1 MLWNEIIGLLAI
13 LIGCFFYFVGV
24 LGFARFGDVYL
35 RIQSASIASTL
46 GIAGLLVGAAFLTPS
61 SAPLV
66 IAWAA
71 FMLMTSP
78 VASHAIAGAAYRSGV
93 KMKDPVRDDLEGV
106 VVPSV
111 LATKNTDLESE
122 KSE

>member
-78 VASHAIAGAAYRSGV
+78 VASHAIAAAAYRSGV
-93 KMKDPVRDDLEGV
+93 KMKDPVRNDLEGV
-106 VVPSV
+106 VMPSV
-111 LATKNTDLESE
+111 LAAKNTELESE